1 MLALGA
7 VPSVRRLAVIVLVAT
22 VFPAM
27 ELTVSDSMLTLG
39 ATNRRGPPAVR
50 YRPDTLVKVLVR
62 SDPVLN
68 EPVEMLPPALFMKTL
83 EALKLDTLSA
93 IRSDATRR
101 LLTARFSVLKI
112 FA

>member
-1 MLALGA
+1 
-7 VPSVRRLAVIVLVAT
+7 VTVLVTT
-22 VFPAM
+22 VFAAM
-27 ELTVSDSMLTLG
+27 ELTVSESMLTLG

-50 YRPDTLVKVLVR
+50 YRPDTFVRVLVTR
-62 SDPVLN
+62 DPVLN
-68 EPVEMLPPALFMKTL
+68 EPVEMLPPALFMKTF

-93 IRSDATRR
+93 MRSDPTRR